1 MKSFVKIFILILT
14 SVGYST
20 EIPCDLSNQE
30 LSSRNE
36 YQKAKNGFVLQTI
49 ISNKKELYNNYIY
62 MYYVFMKDCKILVNM
77 RLGIDRKRNCII
89 KSGYDNDSQILTML
103 SRDNNA
109 KDNYLSL
116 NLGNLDISEYA
127 KIKEALNGFKH
138 TDRVIQYIIDFIK
151 EINKYRTIKF
161 LLENE

>member
-1 MKSFVKIFILILT
+1 
-14 SVGYST
+14 
-20 EIPCDLSNQE
+20 
-30 LSSRNE
+30 
-36 YQKAKNGFVLQTI
+36 
-49 ISNKKELYNNYIY
+49 
-62 MYYVFMKDCKILVNM
+62 MKDCKILVNM

-89 KSGYDNDSQILTML
+89 KSDYDNDSQILTML
-103 SRDNNA
+103 FKDNNA

-127 KIKEALNGFKH
+127 KLKEALNGFKH
-138 TDRVIQYIIDFIK
+138 TDRVIQYINDFIK